1 MKSRLIPLLILLAAL
16 LPAGPAAAHPH
27 VWIEASVILH
37 MKDGKIVA
45 VSHKWEFD
53 PRFSIVLLDQFDKNR
68 NRHFEKTEIADVKA
82 NGFTSLK
89 RLSYFTHVRVGQKYQ
104 TITNIP
110 YFEAEVSGQKVVYVF
125 TARLETPIDPR
136 KTKADFLFLDRS
148 YYVDVAAKK
157 AEIRGEKG
165 CSVAWSDD
173 TKNPIYYGL
182 VIPKMLNV
190 TCAAS

>member
-1 MKSRLIPLLILLAAL
+1 MMSRLIPLLILLAAL
-16 LPAGPAAAHPH
+16 APAGPAAAHPH
-27 VWIEASVILH
+27 IWVDASVILH

-45 VSHKWEFD
+45 VSHKWVFD

-68 NRHFEKTEIADVKA
+68 NRHFEKAEIADLKA
-82 NGFTSLK
+82 NGFAALEQ
-89 RLSYFTHVRVGQKYQ
+89 LSYFTHVRVGGKYQ
-104 TITNIP
+104 KITQIP
-110 YFEAEVSGQKVVYVF
+110 HFEGEVSGQNVVYVF

-136 KTKADFLFLDRS
+136 TTKADFLFLDRS

-165 CSVAWSDD
+165 CTVAWSDD
-173 TKNPIYYGL
+173 KSNPIYYGL

-190 TCAAS
+190 SCPAG